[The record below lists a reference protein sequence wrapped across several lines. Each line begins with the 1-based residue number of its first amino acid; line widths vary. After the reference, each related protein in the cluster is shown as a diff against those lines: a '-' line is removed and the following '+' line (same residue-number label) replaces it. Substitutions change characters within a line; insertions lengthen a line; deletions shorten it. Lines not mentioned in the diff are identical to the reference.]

1 MWETPASEQFAGV
14 GLDDRARA
22 RHRLRSPCDP
32 ACRLSNTVFLVVLLS
47 AFLHAGWNALIKERT
62 DRFFSISLLGVAQ
75 GLIAA
80 CALPFVSMPM
90 GETWAWIAASAALHT
105 GYKLFLIRAYTA
117 GDLGQVYPLARG
129 AAPLLSSLVA
139 LLVLGEVLGPFLWAG
154 VVFLCL
160 GIGLM
165 SIKGGGD
172 VSRLDGK
179 AVGWALA
186 TSLFISGYTIV
197 DAVGARG
204 AVSPGSYIAWMFVF
218 DGLTIALVY
227 AFVRRGKMKAVAH
240 ELPFGV
246 LAALMS
252 LGAYWLVIWAMT
264 QAPIGAVAALREAS
278 ILFALAISVAFLK
291 ERVSAWRLASAALI
305 LAGVLL
311 MRAG

>member
-1 MWETPASEQFAGV
+1 M
-14 GLDDRARA
+14 
-22 RHRLRSPCDP
+22 
-32 ACRLSNTVFLVVLLS
+32 SNTVFFVVLLS

-80 CALPFVSMPM
+80 VALPFVSTPT
-90 GETWAWIAASAALHT
+90 GATWGWILASAALHT
-105 GYKLFLIRAYTA
+105 GYKLFLIRAYSA

-139 LLVLGEVLGPFLWAG
+139 LFVLRETLGPYLWSG
-154 VVFLCL
+154 VVVLCF
-160 GIGLM
+160 GITLM

-172 VSRLDGK
+172 FRSLDRR
-179 AVGWALA
+179 AALWALA
-186 TSLFISGYTIV
+186 TSAFISGYTIV

-204 AVSPGSYIAWMFVF
+204 AQSPASYIAWMFVF
-218 DGLTIALVY
+218 DGMTIALVY
-227 AFVRRGKMKAVAH
+227 AFVRKGRFDAVAR
-240 ELPFGV
+240 ELPFGI

-264 QAPIGAVAALREAS
+264 KAPIGAVAALRESS
-278 ILFALAISVAFLK
+278 ILFALAISALFLK
-291 ERVSAWRLASAALI
+291 ERLSPWRLASAALI
-305 LAGVLL
+305 LGGVFL